1 MFGLWFG
8 LFWFGVCF
16 GLVWGLFW
24 FGVCFGLGFVL
35 VWGLFWGGLGL
46 LVGVA
51 ETTEWSYAAQ
61 FAHLIQIAGT
71 RA

>member
-8 LFWFGVCF
+8 LFWFGGFV
-16 GLVWGLFW
+16 LVW
-24 FGVCFGLGFVL
+24 GVCFGLGVGFVL
-35 VWGLFWGGLGL
+35 VWGLFWGCLGL

>member
-1 MFGLWFG
+1 MVWFVLVWG
-8 LFWFGVCF
+8 LFWFGLGFV
-16 GLVWGLFW
+16 LVWGLFW
-24 FGVCFGLGFVL
+24 FGVCFVL

>member
-1 MFGLWFG
+1 MVWFVLVWGLVWFG
-8 LFWFGVCF
+8 LGFV
-16 GLVWGLFW
+16 LVWGLFW
-24 FGVCFGLGFVL
+24 FGVCFVL